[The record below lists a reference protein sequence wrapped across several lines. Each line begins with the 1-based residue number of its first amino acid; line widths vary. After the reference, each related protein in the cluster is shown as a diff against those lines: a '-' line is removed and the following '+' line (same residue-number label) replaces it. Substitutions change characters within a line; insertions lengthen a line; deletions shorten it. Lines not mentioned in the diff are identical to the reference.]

1 MNDLVGLR
9 YGWGHRPGD
18 GSGMTDCFQLVCEVR
33 DRLGLSDYRSRF
45 AWVYE
50 RFSETDFPRR
60 LLARWLLTHGRRLH
74 APWHGAV
81 ALLPAAAG
89 GALGICVQDRAL
101 FIGGGQN
108 VVQAPLPKGTGHFFW
123 MDR

>member
-18 GSGMTDCFQLVCEVR
+18 GSGCTDCFQLVCEVR
-33 DRLGLSDYRSRF
+33 DRLGLSDYRDRF

-50 RFSETDFPRR
+50 RYSESDFPRR
-60 LLARWLLTHGRRLH
+60 LLARWLLQHGRRLQ

-89 GALGICVQDRAL
+89 GALGICVENRAIFL
-101 FIGGGQN
+101 GPGQN
-108 VVQAPLPKGTGHFFW
+108 VVQASLPQGVGRFFW
-123 MDR
+123 MVR

>member
-18 GSGMTDCFQLVCEVR
+18 GSGCTDCFQLVCEVR
-33 DRLGLSDYRSRF
+33 ARLGLSDYRDRF

-50 RFSETDFPRR
+50 RYTENSFPRR
-60 LLARWLLTHGRRLH
+60 LLARWLLQHGNRLQ

-81 ALLPAAAG
+81 ALLPAVAG
-89 GALGICVQDRAL
+89 GALGICVENRAIFL
-101 FIGGGQN
+101 GPGQN
-108 VVQAPLPKGTGHFFW
+108 VVQASLPQGVGRFFW
-123 MDR
+123 MVR